1 MATTVS
7 NRFLMMASATLVS
20 TTLLVGCG
28 GGSSSGPAPAPVV
41 EEPSEP
47 GGAPLRYSGTA
58 PDIDVPGPYAVSD
71 AIDYKYFPVDA
82 SEDIV
87 EDTSS
92 PDLHTTTKLFDE
104 QVDILGVIRYPV
116 LPAGESPPAGG
127 FPVILFQHGRHS
139 TCSTTGDESGSESSG
154 TDCEADGL
162 VPIRS
167 DLGYDYIAE
176 TMASHGYVVLS
187 IDVNDINAM
196 DSASNDQGITARA
209 EVILH
214 HLDIFRDIN
223 DNAASSYVIDENGN
237 SFAALKGVMDLDS
250 IGLMGHSR
258 GGNGVAKTITY
269 NQDERFRRSSS
280 FDAPHEI
287 KAVFSLAP
295 TDFNSEL
302 PLNTAWVTLSP
313 YCDGDVSTLHGVY
326 MYDNVRYD
334 SADTLAPQ
342 YQITSMGANH
352 NFYNDFWFNDDA
364 DLNGGDP
371 YCTLG
376 SPVSGRYS
384 RPDQRRHGEFLIA
397 SFLRLH
403 AGGEEQFAGYWN
415 ALERAPTSACPE
427 GAETCDERLHLSFH
441 QQPDQLVVVDSTLTN
456 DSLNINSLGMTNS
469 FSGFTETGW
478 CEPNGGSLD
487 DVLGMNQ
494 DACPSTATISKAPQV
509 FGRWQGLSP
518 SITWTLSETG
528 LDASE
533 ADFFTLRMGVAVTQ
547 DNATGQDFTLTLTDI
562 HGVSAQALAS
572 DYSDALYFPPGLTA
586 SARDTGAKTVV
597 NMVPFRLDAQPWVE
611 SGIDLSQLVSVTV
624 DFDQTLSGTI
634 QLTDVLFQTLPSTAA
649 GQ

>member
-1 MATTVS
+1 MTLTPPKVVLS
-7 NRFLMMASATLVS
+7 VFSAA
-20 TTLLVGCG
+20 LLAACS
-28 GGSSSGPAPAPVV
+28 GSPGTERTDTPIIDDPI
-41 EEPSEP
+41 EPR
-47 GGAPLRYSGTA
+47 GAPLRYSDTA
-58 PDIDVPGPYAVSD
+58 PDVDVAGPYAVSE
-71 AIDYKYFPVDA
+71 AIDYKYQPVDA

-92 PDLHTTTKLFDE
+92 PDLNTTTKLFDE
-104 QVDILGVIRYPV
+104 QVDILGVIRYPL
-116 LPAGESPPAGG
+116 LPAGAAVPEGG
-127 FPVILFQHGRHS
+127 FPVMLFQHGRHS

-154 TDCEADGL
+154 TDCESEGL

-223 DNAASSYVIDENGN
+223 DNALSTYITDENGN
-237 SFAALKGVMDLDS
+237 NFAALTGQMDLSS

-269 NQDERFRRSSS
+269 NQDERFRRTSS

-326 MYDNVRYD
+326 MYDNVRYNGD
-334 SADTLAPQ
+334 DQVGPK
-342 YQITSMGANH
+342 YQVTSMGANH

-364 DLNGGDP
+364 DLNGADP
-371 YCTLG
+371 YCTLA
-376 SPVSGRYS
+376 SPTSGRYS

-403 AGGEEQFAGYWN
+403 AGGEQQFAGYWN
-415 ALERAPTSACPE
+415 GLERAPTSACPE
-427 GAETCDERLHLSFH
+427 GDETCDERLHLSFH
-441 QQPDQLVVVDSTLTN
+441 QTPDNLIVVDTTLTD
-456 DSLNINSLGMTNS
+456 DSLTTNSLGMPNTL
-469 FSGFTETGW
+469 SGFTQTGW
-478 CEPNGGSLD
+478 CEPNGGSLED
-487 DVLGMNQ
+487 ALGANQ
-494 DACPSTATISKAPQV
+494 DACPSTSTISKAPQL
-509 FGRWQGLSP
+509 FGRWQGLAP
-518 SITWTLSETG
+518 SITWNLSATS
-528 LDASE
+528 LDASG
-533 ADFFTLRMGVAVTQ
+533 ADFFTVRMGVAVTQ
-547 DNATGQDFTLTLTDI
+547 DNATGQDFTLTLTDAN
-562 HGVSAQALAS
+562 GVTAQALAS

-597 NMVPFRLDAQPWVE
+597 NMVPFRLDAEPWAE
-611 SGIDLSQLVSVTV
+611 SEIDFSQLVSATV
-624 DFDQTLSGTI
+624 DFDQTPTGTI
-634 QLTDVLFQTLPSTAA
+634 QFTDVLFQTLPVAEATE
-649 GQ
+649 

>member
-1 MATTVS
+1 MAAVVP
-7 NRFLMMASATLVS
+7 NRFLNMVSATVVSATL
-20 TTLLVGCG
+20 LVACG
-28 GGSSSGPAPAPVV
+28 GGSSSDPAPNPVL
-41 EEPSEP
+41 EEPAP
-47 GGAPLRYSGTA
+47 PTVAPLRYSGTA
-58 PDIDVPGPYAVSD
+58 PDIDVAGPYVVSE
-71 AIDYKYFPVDA
+71 AIDYRYLPVDA
-82 SEDIV
+82 SEDII
-87 EDTSS
+87 EDTAS

-116 LPAGESPPAGG
+116 LAPGVSAPKDG

-154 TDCEADGL
+154 TECESEGL

-223 DNAASSYVIDENGN
+223 DNPASSYTIDENGN
-237 SFAALKGVMDLDS
+237 NFAALSGAMDLSS

-269 NQDERFRRSSS
+269 NQDPRFRRSSS

-334 SADTLAPQ
+334 AADVQGPQ

-371 YCTLG
+371 YCTID

-384 RPDQRRHGEFLIA
+384 RADQRRHGEFLIA

-403 AGGEEQFAGYWN
+403 AGGETQFAGYWN
-415 ALERAPTSACPE
+415 GLERAPTSACPE
-427 GAETCDERLHLSFH
+427 GSETCDERLHLSFH
-441 QQPDQLVVVDSTLTN
+441 QSSDRLIVVDSTLSA
-456 DSLNINSLGMTNS
+456 DSLNSNSLGLPNS
-469 FSGFTETGW
+469 FSGFTQTGW
-478 CEPNGGSLD
+478 CEPNGSSLD
-487 DVLGMNQ
+487 DALGLNQ

-518 SITWTLSETG
+518 SITWTLSDTG

-533 ADFFTLRMGVAVTQ
+533 ADFFTLRMGVAVTPE
-547 DNATGQDFTLTLTDI
+547 NATGQDFTVTLTDAN
-562 HGVSAQALAS
+562 GVSAQALAS
-572 DYSDALYFPPGLTA
+572 DYSDALYFPPGLTV

-597 NMVPFRLDAQPWVE
+597 NMVPFRLDAQPWAE
-611 SGIDLSQLVSVTV
+611 SGLDFSQLVSVRV
-624 DFDQTLSGTI
+624 DFDQTLAGTI
-634 QLTDVLFQTLPSTAA
+634 QLTDVLFQTLPSFTE
-649 GQ
+649 G

>member
-1 MATTVS
+1 MAAVVPHRVLSMISVTLV
-7 NRFLMMASATLVS
+7 SATL
-20 TTLLVGCG
+20 LAACG
-28 GGSSSGPAPAPVV
+28 GGSSSSPAPVPVV
-41 EEPSEP
+41 EEPP
-47 GGAPLRYSGTA
+47 PTGAPLRFSGTA
-58 PDIDVPGPYAVSD
+58 PDIDVVGPYAVSD
-71 AIDYKYFPVDA
+71 AIDYKYQPVDA

-116 LPAGESPPAGG
+116 LSAGASAPANG
-127 FPVILFQHGRHS
+127 FPLILFQHGRHS
-139 TCSTTGDESGSESSG
+139 TCSTTGDASGSESSG
-154 TDCEADGL
+154 TDCESEGL

-223 DNAASSYVIDENGN
+223 DSAVSIYAMDENGN
-237 SFAALKGVMDLDS
+237 DFSALRGKMDLS
-250 IGLMGHSR
+250 RVGLMGHSR

-269 NQDERFRRSSS
+269 NQDERFRRTSA
-280 FDAPHEI
+280 FDAPHDI

-371 YCTLG
+371 YCTIG

-384 RPDQRRHGEFLIA
+384 RADQRRHGEFLIA

-403 AGGEEQFAGYWN
+403 AGGESQFAGYWN
-415 ALERAPTSACPE
+415 GLERAPTSACPE

-441 QQPDQLVVVDSTLTN
+441 QAPDQLIVVDSTLSD
-456 DSLNINSLGMTNS
+456 DSLATNSLGLPNT
-469 FSGFTETGW
+469 FSGFTQTGW
-478 CEPNGGSLD
+478 CEPNGSSLD
-487 DVLGMNQ
+487 DALGFNQ

-528 LDASE
+528 LDASN
-533 ADFFTLRMGVAVTQ
+533 ADFLTLRMGVAVTQ
-547 DNATGQDFTLTLTDI
+547 ENATGQDFTVTLTDV

-611 SGIDLSQLVSVTV
+611 SGIDFSQLVSVTV
-624 DFDQTLSGTI
+624 DFDQTPAGTI
-634 QLTDVLFQTLPSTAA
+634 QLTDVLFQTLPSMAA
-649 GQ
+649 TP